1 MKPLLYLLSGLL
13 IGAVLTQTLD
23 QPTTASAT
31 STLSPEE
38 TFDEWLK
45 PGAVMGLHHMVLRE
59 GIDRSEA
66 ERFLKEHY
74 FPGWRDAMPGSR
86 VFMLE
91 GERGAKAGSF
101 VFFWIFEDVET
112 RDRYFPAEDGPTEEY
127 AKYRSTLDELY
138 GEDGFPKYA
147 TWEEGTSTDYVVI
160 Q

>member
-1 MKPLLYLLSGLL
+1 MKSFIYLLLGLL
-13 IGAVLTQTLD
+13 IGAALTKVTD
-23 QPTTASAT
+23 QPASAT
-31 STLSPEE
+31 TTISPYEASE
-38 TFDEWLK
+38 EWLK

-59 GIDRSEA
+59 GVEREEA
-66 ERFLKEHY
+66 ERFLKETY

-91 GERGAKAGSF
+91 GERGAKEGSF
-101 VFFWIFEDVET
+101 VFLWVFENQES
-112 RDRYFPAEDGPTEEY
+112 RDRYFPSEDGPTDEY
-127 AKYRSTLDELY
+127 TKHRSALDELY